1 MKYLIIL
8 LLLASCTPQQRLDR
22 MHKRHPYLF
31 RDSTVTV
38 RDTVYTQRTHVDT
51 FAVMNSSRRD
61 SLVLTRDN
69 LRVVVHK
76 HFDSIWVMADVAP
89 DTIYRTIRVPVK
101 VAQVNRKIDWQSWL
115 IPTVLTV
122 LVMLVIVWLLRG
134 ILSKTNV

>member
-1 MKYLIIL
+1 
-8 LLLASCTPQQRLDR
+8 